1 MMIMMRSTAGVANQR
16 LMAVA
21 VTASVVA
28 LSVWFLLRQRQ
39 QQREQQSATT
49 RTGRGIDSPHRADH
63 DEKLWRS
70 FEDAAAAI
78 QSVRNLSNG
87 DKLILYGLYK
97 QVVVG
102 DAPDRMPARLAG
114 GGVKTPWTVMTE
126 QAKFA
131 AWNDVRGMAPSTAL
145 QHYVNAVTEFTKRS
159 ESPTAEDMS
168 DDEEEGE
175 EGSSSSSSYHN
186 NNNNGDYYG
195 LGPGFAAVSRPVDL
209 QYDAPYVSDGSL
221 ASQLLDNATDFAAL
235 QKLILSSPSSSSS
248 SSVPCDQASG
258 LDINHADGSGQTAL
272 HLAADA
278 GALDCVLVL
287 VAAGANVHAADRDGI
302 SVLQAAVIA
311 GHADTVQYLL
321 QQGADPDQ
329 ADGDGDTPRSC
340 AVDAPI
346 RRLFHS

>member
-1 MMIMMRSTAGVANQR
+1 MIMMSSAAGVANQR
-16 LMAVA
+16 LVVVA

-49 RTGRGIDSPHRADH
+49 RTGRHNRIIIDSPHRVDH

-70 FEDAAAAI
+70 FEVAAAAI
-78 QSVRNLSNG
+78 QSVRSLSNG

-102 DAPDRMPARLAG
+102 DAPDRMPALLAG

-186 NNNNGDYYG
+186 SDYG

-209 QYDAPYVSDGSL
+209 QYDAPYVSDGSPESL
-221 ASQLLDNATDFAAL
+221 LLDNATDFAAL
-235 QKLILSSPSSSSS
+235 QQLILSSSPSSSSS
-248 SSVPCDQASG
+248 TVQYDQAGG
-258 LDINHADGSGQTAL
+258 LNINHADGSGQTAL

>member
-1 MMIMMRSTAGVANQR
+1 MIMMRSAAGVANQR
-16 LMAVA
+16 LVVVT

-28 LSVWFLLRQRQ
+28 LSYWFLLRQRQ
-39 QQREQQSATT
+39 HQREQQSATT

-87 DKLILYGLYK
+87 DKLILYGLYM

-102 DAPDRMPARLAG
+102 DAPDRMPALLAG

-175 EGSSSSSSYHN
+175 KGSSSSSSAAN
-186 NNNNGDYYG
+186 NNSGDYYG

-209 QYDAPYVSDGSL
+209 QYDAPYVSDGSPESL
-221 ASQLLDNATDFAAL
+221 LLDHATDFAAL
-235 QKLILSSPSSSSS
+235 QKLILSSSPSSS

-258 LDINHADGSGQTAL
+258 LNINHADGSGQTAL